1 VEVAAGETSA
11 LPDAERVAGVEDG
24 DTELEAA
31 VEGLALPFDAS
42 AEPARRESRM
52 RSAYDP
58 RALNTEV
65 DEWPPFGGEVV
76 MMSRRLWS
84 GDGLGRCSNGGRGR
98 DDAEGGD
105 WTASMAKAWLEGDS
119 GDESARK

>member
-1 VEVAAGETSA
+1 MDDAAGETSA
-11 LPDAERVAGVEDG
+11 LPDAERVAGVGDG

-42 AEPARRESRM
+42 AEPARRESRI

-65 DEWPPFGGEVV
+65 DVDEWPPLGGEVV
-76 MMSRRLWS
+76 MTSRRLWS
-84 GDGLGRCSNGGRGR
+84 GDCLGR
-98 DDAEGGD
+98 
-105 WTASMAKAWLEGDS
+105 
-119 GDESARK
+119 